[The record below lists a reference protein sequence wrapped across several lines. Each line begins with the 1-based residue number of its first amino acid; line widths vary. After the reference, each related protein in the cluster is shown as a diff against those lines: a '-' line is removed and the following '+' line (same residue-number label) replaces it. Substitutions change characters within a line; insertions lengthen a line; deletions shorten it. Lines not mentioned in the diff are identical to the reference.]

1 MNEKNQGINRWH
13 PSGDKQ
19 RPYIQSAAKL
29 IPQER
34 KTGAERRRE
43 LKARNNLLMM
53 QDRSPRTL
61 PKKEELA
68 LKQQRPFVNNRREAR
83 GWGWPIYWLFW
94 MVAIAAI
101 PGGAGLTALNELIRL
116 PSRHDCSELYLPL
129 TSAAKRL
136 YCADV
141 KASSGGIPGMLEA
154 MALINALPEDNPL
167 RPQVNSKI
175 ERWAEK
181 ILSLGEMAFQGGKI
195 EEAIAIAKQVPS
207 NVPSYSV
214 VENRVEKWETI
225 WNKAEETYKRAEQN
239 VRNERWHDANLEASR
254 LLSVPNDYWEN
265 TKYVELTG
273 RIRQARKDGKK
284 LNQARDWEEKGGF
297 DNLVEAIKLAGEIQQ
312 TSYLYDAARKQI
324 AEVGGEILDLALVKL
339 DEGDWQEAIRMVGNV
354 PRSESLQKT
363 AEDVVILARAH
374 SPADLGTVGG
384 IEDAVRRAKEI
395 GPERPLY
402 DRAQRLINRWERE
415 IGDVASIEESE
426 KLARRGGVRDL
437 RAAIAKLR
445 TIPSSNPRALE
456 ARGLMARWTSDIEK
470 IEDAPLLEKADR
482 LASFGDVDSL
492 QAAIASASQIGRGR
506 ILYQDAQTRIENWTR
521 KIERYQ
527 DQPLL
532 DKAQQ
537 LAFSGKLGE
546 AIATLQTIGPRRA
559 LYNQAQTKIRNWSGD
574 LEADRTIENARL
586 AARPGT
592 PDAYITAI
600 MLADKVPTYN
610 RNRQKADL
618 VISEWSQQILLLAMD
633 AANSDLRR
641 AIAIA
646 NQVPSGTSGYNGA
659 RAQIKVWQSLLDR
672 SRSVEYGQP
681 VEEEPRPRREEP
693 SFNYPLLE

>member
-13 PSGDKQ
+13 PSGGQQ
-19 RPYIQSAAKL
+19 RPYIQPAAKL

-43 LKARNNLLMM
+43 LKAKNNPLMM

-68 LKQQRPFVNNRREAR
+68 LKQRGPSVKNRREAR

-141 KASSGGIPGMLEA
+141 KASSGSIPGMLEA
-154 MALINALPEDNPL
+154 MALINVLPEDNPL

-175 ERWAEK
+175 ERWSEK

-207 NVPSYSV
+207 NVPSYSL
-214 VENRVEKWETI
+214 VENRVSKWETI

-239 VRNERWHDANLEASR
+239 VRNERWHDAYLEASR

-273 RIRQARKDGKK
+273 RIRQARKDGRK
-284 LNQARDWEEKGGF
+284 LNQARDLEEKGGF
-297 DNLVEAIKLAGEIQQ
+297 DNLAEATKLAGEIQQ
-312 TSYLYDAARKQI
+312 TSYLYDAAQKQI
-324 AEVGGEILDLALVKL
+324 AEFGNKILDLALVKL
-339 DEGDWQEAIRMVGNV
+339 DEGEWQEAIVMVGKV
-354 PRSESLQKT
+354 PRIETLQKT
-363 AEDVVILARAH
+363 AEDVVVLARAH
-374 SPADLGTVGG
+374 SPAELGTVGG
-384 IEDAVRRAKEI
+384 IEDAIRRAKEI
-395 GPERPLY
+395 SGERPLY
-402 DRAQRLINRWERE
+402 GRAQRLINRWERE

-426 KLARRGGVRDL
+426 KLARRGKVSDL
-437 RAAIAKLR
+437 RSAIAKLR

-482 LASFGDVDSL
+482 MASFGDVDSL

-506 ILYQDAQTRIENWTR
+506 ILYPEAQKRIENWTR
-521 KIERYQ
+521 RIERYQ

-532 DKAQQ
+532 DRAQQ

-546 AIATLQTIGPRRA
+546 AIAVLQTIGPRRA

-586 AARPGT
+586 AASPGT

-600 MLADKVPTYN
+600 MLADRVPTYN

-618 VISEWSQQILLLAMD
+618 VISEWSQQILLQAMD

-646 NQVPSGTSGYNGA
+646 KKVPSGTSGYDGA
-659 RAQIKVWQSLLDR
+659 RAQIKVWESLLDS

>member
-13 PSGDKQ
+13 PPQDKQ

-29 IPQER
+29 IPQDR

-43 LKARNNLLMM
+43 LKARNNPLTI

-68 LKQQRPFVNNRREAR
+68 LKQRRPSVNDRREAR

-181 ILSLGEMAFQGGKI
+181 ILSLGEMAFQGGNI
-195 EEAIAIAKQVPS
+195 EEAIAIATQVPS
-207 NVPSYSV
+207 SVPSYSM
-214 VENRVEKWETI
+214 VENKVSKWETI
-225 WNKAEETYKRAEQN
+225 WNQAEETYKKAEQN
-239 VRNERWHDANLEASR
+239 VRNERWHDAYLEASR

-284 LNQARDWEEKGGF
+284 LNQTRDLEDKGGF
-297 DNLVEAIKLAGEIQQ
+297 DNLAEAIKLAGEIQQ
-312 TSYLYDAARKQI
+312 TSYLYDAAQKQI
-324 AEVGGEILDLALVKL
+324 AELGNEILNLALVKL
-339 DEGDWQEAIRMVGNV
+339 DEGDWQQAIRMVGNV

-363 AEDVVILARAH
+363 AEDVVVLARAH
-374 SPADLGTVGG
+374 SPAELGTVGG
-384 IEDAVRRAKEI
+384 IEDAIRRAKEI
-395 GPERPLY
+395 SGERPLY

-426 KLARRGGVRDL
+426 KLARRGKVTDL

-506 ILYQDAQTRIENWTR
+506 ILYPDAQTRIENWTER
-521 KIERYQ
+521 IERYQ

-586 AARPGT
+586 AARSGT

-600 MLADKVPTYN
+600 MLADRVPTYN

-633 AANSDLRR
+633 AANRDLRR

-659 RAQIKVWQSLLDR
+659 QAQIKVWESMLAR
-672 SRSVEYGQP
+672 SRSVEYRQP
-681 VEEEPRPRREEP
+681 VEEEPRQRREEP

>member
-1 MNEKNQGINRWH
+1 MNEKNQRIDRWH
-13 PSGDKQ
+13 PSEDRQ

-43 LKARNNLLMM
+43 LKARNNPLMM
-53 QDRSPRTL
+53 QDSKARKP
-61 PKKEELA
+61 PEKQQLA
-68 LKQQRPFVNNRREAR
+68 LKQRRPSAEKRREAR

-141 KASSGGIPGMLEA
+141 KASSGSIPGMLEA

-167 RPQVNSKI
+167 RPQINSKI
-175 ERWAEK
+175 ERWSDK
-181 ILSLGEMAFQGGKI
+181 ILSLGEMAFQGGNL
-195 EEAIAIAKQVPS
+195 EEAISIARQVPS

-214 VENRVEKWETI
+214 VENRVSKWETI
-225 WNKAEETYKRAEQN
+225 WNKAEETYKKAEQN
-239 VRNERWHDANLEASR
+239 VRNERWNDAYMEASR

-265 TKYVELTG
+265 TKYVELTA

-284 LNQARDWEEKGGF
+284 LNQARDLEEKGGF
-297 DNLVEAIKLAGEIQQ
+297 DNLAEAIKLAGEIQQ
-312 TSYLYDAARKQI
+312 TSYLYQASQKLI
-324 AEVGGEILDLALVKL
+324 VELGGEILDLALVKL
-339 DEGDWQEAIRMVGNV
+339 DEGDWQQAIRMVGNV
-354 PRSESLQKT
+354 PQSESLQKM
-363 AEDVVILARAH
+363 AEDLVVLARAH
-374 SPADLGTVGG
+374 SPAELGSVGG

-395 GPERPLY
+395 GPKRPLY

-415 IGDVASIEESE
+415 IGDVASIEEGE
-426 KLARRGGVRDL
+426 KLARRGRVSDL

-456 ARGLMARWTSDIEK
+456 ARGLIASWSSDIEK

-492 QAAIASASQIGRGR
+492 QGAIASASRIAQGR
-506 ILYQDAQTRIENWTR
+506 ILYQDAQTKIQNWTGR
-521 KIERYQ
+521 IERYQ
-527 DQPLL
+527 DQPLM
-532 DKAQQ
+532 DRAQQ

-546 AIATLQTIGPRRA
+546 AIASLETIGPRRV
-559 LYNQAQTKIRNWSGD
+559 LYNEAQTKIRTWSSE
-574 LEADRTIENARL
+574 LEADRTIANARL

-600 MLADKVPTYN
+600 MLADRVPTYSP
-610 RNRQKADL
+610 NRQKADL

-633 AANSDLRR
+633 AANSDLQR

-646 NQVPSGTSGYNGA
+646 NKVPSGTSGYNGA
-659 RAQIKVWQSLLDR
+659 RAQIKVWQSLLAP
-672 SRSVEYGQP
+672 STPVEYQQP
-681 VEEEPRPRREEP
+681 TEEEPRQRREEP
-693 SFNYPLLE
+693 PFNYPLLE